1 MKWPECAA
9 KRSHMSLT
17 LQEDGQE
24 STETGRRPIA
34 AVTSD
39 TAGVTPA
46 AARGLAFLPR
56 LESVR
61 GIAAVSVVLYHVT
74 PQFIETYVTG
84 MAPVVMFFVLSGF
97 VLARSLQNDPNPLR
111 FFRHR
116 VFRLLPAAAAVVL
129 LLTFLHYRYGFYVGY
144 LTSFNP
150 LDVVLNALMIRS
162 DINGVMWS
170 MTVECFAT
178 PLILWPAWMCTRG
191 QITPLW
197 ILIVVLFGLSFVGP
211 YVHLLGG
218 FTNLSPLYAFVV
230 GVLLHHRGGSFVT
243 KLGPRNSALLTLA
256 AFALFVFCAL
266 RKQNPILVM
275 LECTSA
281 SVLIMM
287 IAFSGWIRPFRILDL
302 PIVRFSGRI
311 SYSFYLLHPIGIT
324 IAFRILD
331 TNSLPVGAAIAATS
345 LTAIALTAAMAWPSW
360 RLIEKPFVGLGRL
373 FDRRRPDVT
382 GPMVPQPEQALS

>member
-17 LQEDGQE
+17 LRENGHE
-24 STETGRRPIA
+24 GTATGRRPIA
-34 AVTSD
+34 AVTSG
-39 TAGVTPA
+39 AAEVTPA

-116 VFRLLPAAAAVVL
+116 VFRLFPAAAGAVL
-129 LLTFLHYRYGFYVGY
+129 LLTFLHSAFGFYVGY
-144 LTSFNP
+144 LTSFDL

-178 PLILWPAWMCTRG
+178 PLILWSAWMCARG
-191 QITPLW
+191 QIAPLW
-197 ILIVVLFGLSFVGP
+197 IMIVVLFGLSFVGP

-218 FTNLSPLYAFVV
+218 FTNLSPLYAFVA
-230 GVLLHHRGGSFVT
+230 GVLLHHCGGSLVA
-243 KLGPRNSALLTLA
+243 KLGARNGALLTLA

-266 RKQNPILVM
+266 RKQNPILIM

-281 SVLIMM
+281 GILIMM
-287 IAFSGWIRPFRILDL
+287 IAFSDWSRPFRILDV
-302 PIVRFSGRI
+302 PIVRFAGRI
-311 SYSFYLLHPIGIT
+311 SYSFYLLHPIGIAV
-324 IAFRILD
+324 AFRILD
-331 TNSLPVGAAIAATS
+331 TNSLPVGAAIVATS
-345 LTAIALTAAMAWPSW
+345 LTAIAVTTAIAWPSW
-360 RLIEKPFVGLGRL
+360 RLIEKPFVTLGRV

-382 GPMVPQPEQALS
+382 AAMVPQGEQALS